1 MVPAGNKAKRLSSVS
16 HTTKKNSLSSSSS
29 SSSSSSLNQKTNI
42 SFVNEHAGDN
52 FHVDRETQNSEQ
64 TGKKSVF
71 CTFPRGAYYQSTI
84 VHLIMHI

>member
-16 HTTKKNSLSSSSS
+16 HTTKKNSLSSS